1 MSKVKFRVEEA
12 VIDGFSAEL
21 AVELPASV
29 AAGARYALAE
39 ATEVVGVKSTS
50 GQFLAGDYQV
60 AVSYSHAS
68 GWDIEVTGPDGDEVN
83 AREFAARLGFGSK
96 FDLAEELTGNL
107 FAGARFYE
115 GELTVEVK

>member
-21 AVELPASV
+21 AVELAD
-29 AAGARYALAE
+29 
-39 ATEVVGVKSTS
+39 
-50 GQFLAGDYQV
+50 GDYTV
-60 AVSYSHAS
+60 AVSFWNAS

-107 FAGARFYE
+107 FDGARFYE